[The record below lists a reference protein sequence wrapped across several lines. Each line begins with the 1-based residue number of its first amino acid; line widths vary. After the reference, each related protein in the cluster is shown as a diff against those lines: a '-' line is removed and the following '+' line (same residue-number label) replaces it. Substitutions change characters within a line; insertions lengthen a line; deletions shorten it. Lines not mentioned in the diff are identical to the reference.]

1 MGLTGQPF
9 AAQRRRVPRFYFD
22 VRDGGSFTP
31 DHEGVEFASTHDARV
46 DASRA
51 LAEMVK
57 GAMPDG
63 PRTAMAIGLE
73 GIVSKRVTSR
83 YKSGSCLAWVK
94 VKNPAYERP

>member
-22 VRDGGSFTP
+22 VRDGESFTP
-31 DHEGVEFASTHDARV
+31 DHEGVEFASTHGARV

-63 PRTAMAIGLE
+63 PRTAMAIEARGENREPL
-73 GIVSKRVTSR
+73 
-83 YKSGSCLAWVK
+83 VK
-94 VKNPAYERP
+94 VQIVFEVAPLA